1 MTGRR
6 WGAKVSKMV
15 LLCLKCFFLPHPVA
29 QKRAAHLSGM
39 DLCSCQLHYLPAT
52 TLEDSGD
59 IVTIPHIWI
68 GMSK

>member
-1 MTGRR
+1 MTGRK

-15 LLCLKCFFLPHPVA
+15 LLFFLPHPVA

-39 DLCSCQLHYLPAT
+39 DLCSCQLHYLPVS

-68 GMSK
+68 GLTK